1 MNVLNSKPEQEPEN
15 QGESCQQSKRK
26 WCITLGIILL
36 IEFPQ
41 VMAAW
46 VTLADQMAWQLPMM
60 ERPQVVEI
68 QRCEIGAID

>member
-1 MNVLNSKPEQEPEN
+1 MSVLNSKPEEKPEN
-15 QGESCQQSKRK
+15 QGESCQHNKHK

-46 VTLADQMAWQLPMM
+46 VTLADRMAWQLPNL
-60 ERPQVVEI
+60 EHPPVVEVK
-68 QRCEIGAID
+68 ESGAFTD

>member
-1 MNVLNSKPEQEPEN
+1 MSVLNSKPEEKPEN

-46 VTLADQMAWQLPMM
+46 VTLADRMAWQLPNP
-60 ERPQVVEI
+60 EHPQVIEVKKS
-68 QRCEIGAID
+68 GAFTD